1 MLTAV
6 GSPPAKAMTANKAAT
21 SAVAAGRSARL
32 ALALGAGKPF
42 VRGLPPG
49 VRARLRRSLDTFLL
63 TPVLALAVASVPAL
77 TVPALAQRMPKPVER
92 YNRVTKGA
100 NVTEWHRR
108 LSDADPKVRLEAVE
122 SLTQAGGDEVVK
134 PLLDAVADPDRRVR
148 LKAIDGLGR
157 VGLPE
162 ATPSLVQRL
171 FLSEVEP
178 ELKQRVLAAL
188 GRIAD
193 PRAAGPV
200 ADFVMQAA
208 DTTLRCAAIHAVGE
222 IAHPGSIERLETLS
236 KDADADVRRLAED
249 AIVKIKARL
258 ASLPDQQP
266 SVLELER
273 RMGRRDR

>member
-1 MLTAV
+1 
-6 GSPPAKAMTANKAAT
+6 
-21 SAVAAGRSARL
+21 
-32 ALALGAGKPF
+32 
-42 VRGLPPG
+42 
-49 VRARLRRSLDTFLL
+49 
-63 TPVLALAVASVPAL
+63 
-77 TVPALAQRMPKPVER
+77 MPKPVER
-92 YNRVTKGA
+92 YNRVSKGA
-100 NVTEWHRR
+100 NVT
-108 LSDADPKVRLEAVE
+108 E
-122 SLTQAGGDEVVK
+122 SLTQAGGYEVVK

-162 ATPSLVQRL
+162 ATSSLVQRL

-178 ELKQRVLAAL
+178 ELKHRVLAAL
-188 GRIAD
+188 GRIAA
-193 PRAAGPV
+193 PSAAGPV

-222 IAHPGSIERLETLS
+222 LAPPGSIERLETLS
-236 KDADADVRRLAED
+236 KDADAAVRRLAED

-273 RMGRRDR
+273 RKGPRDR